1 MPYIWLVSVVYF
13 GMNDQALGAILSCV
27 AFVVWNVLKDWTRKM
42 LECPEPVT
50 MSRLMWRIMTG
61 RDLGRDIE
69 LWDVF
74 FVLDGLGS
82 SRRSPS

>member
-1 MPYIWLVSVVYF
+1 MNEQVLGVV
-13 GMNDQALGAILSCV
+13 LSCA
-27 AFVVWNVLKDWTRKM
+27 AFVAWVALKDWTRKI

-82 SRRSPS
+82 SRRVQS